1 MRLLLI
7 YYLQYTVKYIK
18 LKFKKMLLQGFVM
31 IWVMVH
37 SVISGKLLFVKQE
50 EVMNGAMKRPAS
62 IC

>member
-1 MRLLLI
+1 
-7 YYLQYTVKYIK
+7 
-18 LKFKKMLLQGFVM
+18 MLMQGFVM

-50 EVMNGAMKRPAS
+50 EVMNGAMKRPAL